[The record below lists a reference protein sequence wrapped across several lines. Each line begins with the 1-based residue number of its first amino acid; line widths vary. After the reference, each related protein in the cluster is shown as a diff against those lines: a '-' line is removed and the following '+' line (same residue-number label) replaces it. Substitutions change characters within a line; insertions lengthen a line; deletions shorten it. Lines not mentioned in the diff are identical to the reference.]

1 MANEQRD
8 MSGVIFR
15 NEKKTK
21 DTQPGYTGQCMIDGK
36 EYFMDAWVKEG
47 RSGKFF
53 SFSFKQKLP
62 KQYAQQQSANPS
74 KSFHDDLNDELPP
87 F

>member
-1 MANEQRD
+1 
-8 MSGVIFR
+8 MSGVVFR

-62 KQYAQQQSANPS
+62 NQYAQQQSS
-74 KSFHDDLNDELPP
+74 KPARSMHDEMGESDVP